1 MCLNKSMD
9 KAKAFPLNA
18 KNTNEFLPIFSR
30 KLKGNKLEIMY
41 IVNIPK
47 RDNMMKKQGKNNN
60 YKQNETPY
68 LNSIA

>member
-1 MCLNKSMD
+1 MVN
-9 KAKAFPLNA
+9 AKAFPLNA

-47 RDNMMKKQGKNNN
+47 
-60 YKQNETPY
+60 ET
-68 LNSIA
+68 I